1 MLKVKANT
9 AFLALL
15 EWLQFFFNST
25 FLKNILKQ
33 NTVVQSMDSEIRI
46 KSATLSLPLISHV
59 TLRKELLNLF
69 VTSFSLLKINRIASI

>member
-1 MLKVKANT
+1 MLKVKANI
-9 AFLALL
+9 AFLELL

-33 NTVVQSMDSEIRI
+33 NTVVKSTDSEIRI

-69 VTSFSLLKINRIASI
+69 VTSFSLLKINRIAST